1 MRKLFF
7 ALFGITIFLA
17 AALAIIDFSQA
28 GVTNQQLN
36 NQKIFYMNSNAM
48 IERTVEPADAQMKS
62 DLMQIQEQAS
72 ERNLRMQPYSKKEPY
87 AADNCDA
94 SVRTRQY
101 IQSHCGENVI
111 VEQQQ

>member
-7 ALFGITIFLA
+7 ALIGITIFLV
-17 AALAIIDFSQA
+17 AALAVIDFSQA

-48 IERTVEPADAQMKS
+48 VERTMEPADAQLKN

-72 ERNLRMQPYSKKEPY
+72 ERNLRVQNYPEKEHY
-87 AADNCDA
+87 IVDNCDT